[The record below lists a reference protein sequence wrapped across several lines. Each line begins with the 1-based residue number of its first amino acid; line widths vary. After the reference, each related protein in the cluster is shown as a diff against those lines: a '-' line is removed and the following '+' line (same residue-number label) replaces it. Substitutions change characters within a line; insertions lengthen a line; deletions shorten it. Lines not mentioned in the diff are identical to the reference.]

1 MAQEDLLNWNK
12 SLFATPRDALG
23 LGSPKQIR
31 VEYKFPYVKATER
44 FKSFIIDK
52 GFRGCD
58 DGSLK
63 SLVVAGEYQD
73 GDRVISS
80 TFNLKNFEASI
91 VVQVSQS
98 EDGMFQDDEVKMA
111 LLEQIGL

>member
-1 MAQEDLLNWNK
+1 M
-12 SLFATPRDALG
+12 LFR
-23 LGSPKQIR
+23 S
-31 VEYKFPYVKATER
+31 
-44 FKSFIIDK
+44 
-52 GFRGCD
+52 
-58 DGSLK
+58 
-63 SLVVAGEYQD
+63 
-73 GDRVISS
+73 VISS